1 MDFSFVSKTLCIWFL
16 SVVHVIT
23 GRRKTEKKSSLRR
36 APLALRLSNTHLFG
50 LVSPHVFR

>member
-16 SVVHVIT
+16 SIVHVIT
-23 GRRKTEKKSSLRR
+23 GRRKTEKKSSLRH

>member
-1 MDFSFVSKTLCIWFL
+1 MGFSFVSKTLCIWFL
-16 SVVHVIT
+16 SVVHVIP
-23 GRRKTEKKSSLRR
+23 GRRKAERKSSLPR

>member
-23 GRRKTEKKSSLRR
+23 GRRKTEKIQIASCSIGSKTVKYTFIWASIPSC
-36 APLALRLSNTHLFG
+36 
-50 LVSPHVFR
+50 V